1 MRALT
6 FQIAT
11 LSRCGLPSR
20 TNLAAGRA
28 AIGHALRGCS
38 GCGCSVFLWIF
49 AFAVTG
55 SYGFAQSTLEGPLY
69 PVVYLLGWLAP
80 LAALVY
86 LVRELA
92 TAFNERGGVKTKDQ
106 PQ

>member
-1 MRALT
+1 L
-6 FQIAT
+6 
-11 LSRCGLPSR
+11 
-20 TNLAAGRA
+20 
-28 AIGHALRGCS
+28 GHALRGCS